1 MHFYLYQNQIFTET
15 SVPLTKCHTCSFISS
30 ETQTMEKDSNNSLKT
45 IVLKIN
51 DKLGTVIVSKQ
62 TTLVGHSYFNLWLI
76 SLTLGITSFILL
88 SLMPFSN
95 GTAFSLLPQTSFWP
109 NYQQNTVVME
119 KLAELEKAKLKAAE
133 RDRKLFLRHALERR
147 KNVSKFVI
155 F

>member
-1 MHFYLYQNQIFTET
+1 
-15 SVPLTKCHTCSFISS
+15 
-30 ETQTMEKDSNNSLKT
+30 MEKDSNNSLKT

-88 SLMPFSN
+88 SLMPFSK

-133 RDRKLFLRHALERR
+133 RERKLFLRHALERR
-147 KNVSKFVI
+147 KNVSKCVFLEER
-155 F
+155 

>member
-1 MHFYLYQNQIFTET
+1 
-15 SVPLTKCHTCSFISS
+15 
-30 ETQTMEKDSNNSLKT
+30 MEKDSNNSLKT

-51 DKLGTVIVSKQ
+51 DKLGTVIVSNK

-88 SLMPFSN
+88 SLMPFSK

-109 NYQQNTVVME
+109 NYQSTQVME

-133 RDRKLFLRHALERR
+133 RERKLFLRHALERR
-147 KNVSKFVI
+147 KNVSKCVFL
-155 F
+155 